1 MIEAEYLQRLRRIIQ
16 RVKNGEQNLIQEELM
31 ELYQY
36 KPVRF
41 LWHVTYGEWLI
52 SQNKHF
58 KAWNQ
63 VSKNCWN
70 GLKYE
75 GVKEFS
81 ELHRELLMYWQATDD
96 LKMLDYRYGD
106 RKICIEMEQQVE
118 QFFSVYVQD
127 SSQVNLQKLMM
138 EYYKTENRLMFLMIR
153 NKLCRDGYIKNDNKN
168 AWYYKQPNYDYLE
181 QRICHIKKSVV
192 VIQEESNQNESDL
205 LSGILHEFGNQV
217 YILAQPVLMEID
229 VLHTE
234 ELAKICIENQQLY
247 EDAIVIPVIET
258 ATASGK
264 KENNR
269 AEILSYL
276 YQNVLEEKF
285 ALLFASGTTMYS
297 LMEQPVI
304 QKHVECLI
312 EINHINRM
320 DKMYFGW
327 IGDYQRYISDL
338 YGFDVEKRLQE
349 PTECD
354 FSIVVPARNSAGTL
368 YYTLQTC
375 LNQDYKGNFEI
386 IVSDNSTNGSQEVYQ
401 VCQDLDDSRI
411 KYVKTPRNLQLTKS
425 FEYAFLQA
433 KGEFIF
439 SIGSD
444 DGVCPWALSVLSDI
458 LNNNPEDEIVQWQR
472 GFYGW
477 KDFNSGQE
485 NELLIPECY
494 VDKEIKC
501 EYIDNIEYF
510 ARVLKNSQWM
520 YGLPTLYINSGFRR
534 SYFNKLLQKTGR
546 LWDGCNQDLYMGIIT
561 AAINEKILNID
572 FPLTVAGM
580 SNNSLGY
587 VVGKPKNIS
596 TSQRE
601 LEISKSTFCGDNCG
615 IYVQQGIVKD
625 MPLGTGEV
633 FSLYANIL
641 RAIQL
646 GVLPESWRTEILDDK
661 KIFSDFFKEHT
672 CLDDSFD
679 KYLHYA
685 RYLAEK
691 RGEEF
696 LAWFDET
703 IYKPAIVPR
712 YYVKKE
718 FSENFEKSY
727 KEGINPDGSLIVD
740 ASKYGVTNILEAVKL
755 FEELVYW
762 KPETYEQELEKRKV
776 HD

>member
-1 MIEAEYLQRLRRIIQ
+1 MIEEEYLQKLREIIHRIK
-16 RVKNGEQNLIQEELM
+16 VGELDFIQEELM
-31 ELYQY
+31 ALYKY
-36 KPVRF
+36 KPVRL
-41 LWHVTYGEWLI
+41 LWHVAYGEWLV

-58 KAWNQ
+58 EAWDQ
-63 VSKNCWN
+63 VSKNCWV
-70 GLKYE
+70 GLRYR

-81 ELHRELLMYWQATDD
+81 ELHRALLAYWQDTED

-106 RKICIEMEQQVE
+106 KKIRMEKEQQVE
-118 QFFSVYVQD
+118 QVFSVYVQD
-127 SSQVNLQKLMM
+127 SSQENLQMLMM
-138 EYYKTENRLMFLMIR
+138 EYYKTENWLMFLMIR
-153 NKLCRDGYIKNDNKN
+153 NKLCRDGYIKNDNKE
-168 AWYYKQPNYDYLE
+168 AWYYKLFNYDYLE
-181 QRICHIKKSVV
+181 QRVCHIKKSVV
-192 VIQEESNQNESDL
+192 LVQEESNQKECDL
-205 LSGILHEFGNQV
+205 LSGILHEFENQV

-234 ELAKICIENQQLY
+234 ELAKICIENQQVY
-247 EDAIVIPVIET
+247 EDAIVIPVIEAIT
-258 ATASGK
+258 TEGK

-269 AEILSYL
+269 AEILNYL
-276 YQNVLEEKF
+276 HQYVLEEGF
-285 ALLFASGTTMYS
+285 ALLFASGTVMYS
-297 LMEQPVI
+297 LMEQPVL
-304 QKHVECLI
+304 QKHVECLT

-327 IGDYQRYISDL
+327 VGDYQRYISDI
-338 YGFDVEKRLQE
+338 YGFDVKERLQE
-349 PTECD
+349 PVECD

-375 LNQDYKGNFEI
+375 LNQDYKGSYEI
-386 IVSDNSTNGSQEVYQ
+386 IVSDNSTNGNQEVYQ
-401 VCQDLDDSRI
+401 VCQDLKDSRI

-444 DGVCPWALSVLSDI
+444 DGVCPWALSVLNDI
-458 LNNNPEDEIVQWQR
+458 LKNNSEDEIVQWQR
-472 GFYGW
+472 GYYGW
-477 KDFNSGQE
+477 KGFNSGQE
-485 NELLIPECY
+485 NELVIPECY
-494 VDKEIKC
+494 ADKELKC
-501 EYIDNIEYF
+501 NYVENIEYF
-510 ARVLKNSQWM
+510 ARIFKNSQWM

-546 LWDGCNQDLYMGIIT
+546 LWDGCNQDIYMGVMT
-561 AAINEKILNID
+561 ATINAKILNVE

-587 VVGKPKNIS
+587 VVGKPKNLS

-615 IYVQQGIVKD
+615 IYVQQGIVRD

-646 GVLPESWRTEILDDK
+646 GVLPEIWRTEVLDDK

-672 CLDDSFD
+672 CLDDFFD

-691 RGEEF
+691 RGDEF
-696 LAWFDET
+696 LTWFDET
-703 IYKPAIVPR
+703 IYKPSIVPR
-712 YYVKKE
+712 YCVKKDVAE
-718 FSENFEKSY
+718 KEKKSY
-727 KEGINPDGSLIVD
+727 REGFNSNGSLIVD
-740 ASKYGVTNILEAVKL
+740 ASKYGVTNIVEAVKL
-755 FEELVYW
+755 FEELIYW
-762 KPETYEQELEKRKV
+762 TPETYEQELEKRKV